1 MVFVAPP
8 QFAASRIRPIIISVL
23 HLCFMPFDNTDCPK
37 FAKMIDNSNAMEE
50 KVSTR
55 NKKYLFMQTVGC
67 DQGRNHYHLHLFH
80 AY

>member
-8 QFAASRIRPIIISVL
+8 AFAASRIRPIIITIL
-23 HLCFMPFDNTDCPK
+23 RLCFLPFDNTDCPK
-37 FAKMIDNSNAMEE
+37 FAKMINNSNAMEE

-67 DQGRNHYHLHLFH
+67 DQGRNHYHHHLFH